1 MKNPLF
7 TGSGVALVT
16 PFANDGPDLK
26 AYAELIRWQI
36 AEGTDALIA
45 CGTTGEPSTMSDDE
59 QEAVVACAIAEASG
73 RVPVIAGIG
82 GNNTAK
88 VTAAAKK
95 YKAMG
100 ADGLLAVTPYYN
112 KTTQK
117 GLVSHF
123 NAVADAAELPV
134 IVYNVPARTGLNM
147 TAATYRKVADHPFIY
162 GMKEASD
169 DIKQISDMARL
180 CPEVPLY
187 SGNDDQIL
195 PILSL
200 GGLGVISVAANIA
213 PRMVH
218 DLCAKWFAG
227 DVAGAREIQF
237 ALSPLIKALFC
248 ETNPIPAKTALNLM
262 GRNGGLLRLPLV
274 EMEEANLD
282 LLKREMAALGLL

>member
-88 VTAAAKK
+88 VISMAKK

-117 GLVSHF
+117 GLVAHF